1 MRTWLRRLWVAA
13 LACSSASQ
21 AQYTGMS
28 GFSFGNPVSASIDTM
43 IWTRMN
49 SRLIYRMMLKKRGYV
64 DEQLNKMSTDEMERV
79 LGGAAKAREVARQ
92 PPPTAPGTR
101 FKASA
106 KRLLLPRLA
115 DSLTENREYRKAL
128 SQVFELGMQAF
139 EKEAAKQGLANDV
152 AGAMTLLIGTA
163 WVVTH
168 DGVEPPEAGVTLLA
182 RQLQQALDTP
192 ELRQVADA
200 DKQKFYELLVGLA
213 TWLSVSFQQAV
224 TDKDAKAVA
233 SLRASAADVLKGYL
247 KLEPGTYRIGEK
259 GLETVGASAGK

>member
-1 MRTWLRRLWVAA
+1 MRNRSWWLWVAA

-28 GFSFGNPVSASIDTM
+28 GFSFNNPVSASIDTR

-64 DEQLNKMSTDEMERV
+64 DEQLNRMGTDEMERI
-79 LGGAAKAREVARQ
+79 LGGAAKAQAVARQ
-92 PPPTAPGTR
+92 PPPTAPATQFNPSGQ
-101 FKASA
+101 
-106 KRLLLPRLA
+106 RLLLPKLA

-128 SQVFELGMQAF
+128 SQVFEQGMQAF
-139 EKEAAKQGLANDV
+139 EKEAAKQGLAGDL
-152 AGAMTLLIGTA
+152 AGAMTFLIGSA

-192 ELRQVADA
+192 ELRLVADA
-200 DKQKFYELLVGLA
+200 DKQKFYELLVGLT
-213 TWLSVSFQQAV
+213 TWLVVSYQQAV
-224 TDKDAKAVA
+224 ADKNAKAMA
-233 SLRASAADVLKGYL
+233 SLRATAADVLKGYL

-259 GLETVGASAGK
+259 GLELLGAPARK